1 MCGCEKSTPGR
12 SHPSKPPEISCN
24 LQGIGSSTETPA
36 IRNTDKAFV
45 AAGLGA
51 LLAAAL
57 VWGVLHGGLPK
68 LARVEAAAPVPA
80 GGSGPAQPSASRLC
94 FQGELLDLAL
104 TGQPCP

>member
-1 MCGCEKSTPGR
+1 MRKIDLPAGR
-12 SHPSKPPEISCN
+12 PLKALEISCKP
-24 LQGIGSSTETPA
+24 QGIGSSTETPP

-57 VWGVLHGGLPK
+57 AWGVLYGGLPK
-68 LARVEAAAPVPA
+68 LARVEVTAPVPA

-94 FQGELLDLAL
+94 FQGERLDLAL

>member
-1 MCGCEKSTPGR
+1 MKNRPPGR
-12 SHPSKPPEISCN
+12 SHPSKPPEISCSF
-24 LQGIGSSTETPA
+24 QGIGPSTETPA
-36 IRNTDKAFV
+36 IRNANKAFV
-45 AAGLGA
+45 ATGLGA

-57 VWGVLHGGLPK
+57 AWGVLHGGLPK

-94 FQGELLDLAL
+94 FRGELLDFAL

>member
-1 MCGCEKSTPGR
+1 MCPCEKSTRGR
-12 SHPSKPPEISCN
+12 SHPSKPLKISCN
-24 LQGIGSSTETPA
+24 LQGIGSSRETPA

-80 GGSGPAQPSASRLC
+80 GGSGPVQPSASRLC
-94 FQGELLDLAL
+94 FRGELLDFAL

>member
-1 MCGCEKSTPGR
+1 MCGRER
-12 SHPSKPPEISCN
+12 SPSRPIAPLKAPEISCS

-36 IRNTDKAFV
+36 IRRTDKAFV

-57 VWGVLHGGLPK
+57 TWGVLHGGLPK
-68 LARVEAAAPVPA
+68 LARVETAAPVPP